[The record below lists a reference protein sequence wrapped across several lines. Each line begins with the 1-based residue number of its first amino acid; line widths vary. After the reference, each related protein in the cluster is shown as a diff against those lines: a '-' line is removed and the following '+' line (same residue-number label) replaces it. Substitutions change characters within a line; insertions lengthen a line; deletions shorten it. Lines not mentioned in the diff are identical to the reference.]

1 MARWVGRVWGGSGC
15 CVLWLSL
22 VTVLCELLWFA
33 ARGEEC
39 VFTACVV
46 LLSASD
52 ERERGG
58 GRERRESEREREI
71 YFTRIVV

>member
-1 MARWVGRVWGGSGC
+1 MGERGGGTSGGPVARRVGRVWGGSGC

-33 ARGEEC
+33 AGGEEC

-52 ERERGG
+52 ERGG
-58 GRERRESEREREI
+58 GGE
-71 YFTRIVV
+71 